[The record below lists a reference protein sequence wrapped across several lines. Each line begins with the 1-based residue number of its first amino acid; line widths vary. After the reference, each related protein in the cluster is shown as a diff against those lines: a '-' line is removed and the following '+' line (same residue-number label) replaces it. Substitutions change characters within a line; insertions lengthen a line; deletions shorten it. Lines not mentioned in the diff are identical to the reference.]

1 MCASRLVVKA
11 LHKAWLKQTLVCI
24 GHVQSGKLAEEHA
37 TLTAEIL
44 DLKQLLD
51 SKQRVFQVEES
62 FTMSVCVYF
71 LQAGMML
78 FTKSLILSSFLF

>member
-1 MCASRLVVKA
+1 MLI
-11 LHKAWLKQTLVCI
+11 CI
-24 GHVQSGKLAEEHA
+24 GHLQGGKLAEEHA

-62 FTMSVCVYF
+62 FTMSVSVYF

-78 FTKSLILSSFLF
+78 FTKSLIFSSFLF